1 MAVTMQQ
8 VREVLDPEE
17 PDYQRGVALGP
28 EALPHLDAL
37 VSSGDSMLASKAT
50 YLASLIQHALAAD
63 VVEKAAR
70 SADPIVRI
78 AAAAAAANLSTGGDS
93 DVLRRLENDPDAGV
107 RKVARSKRGARHDIS
122 PSEST
127 SRSEVP
133 PSVPPII
140 TGLMPGESDKG
151 DLAAS
156 QSMMPGEAPG
166 AGSGLMPGEAP
177 GARSGLMPGERQD
190 STLGLMPREKP
201 AQSGGAKGE
210 MPD

>member
-107 RKVARSKRGARHDIS
+107 RKVAR
-122 PSEST
+122 
-127 SRSEVP
+127 
-133 PSVPPII
+133 
-140 TGLMPGESDKG
+140 
-151 DLAAS
+151 
-156 QSMMPGEAPG
+156 
-166 AGSGLMPGEAP
+166 
-177 GARSGLMPGERQD
+177 
-190 STLGLMPREKP
+190 
-201 AQSGGAKGE
+201 
-210 MPD
+210 